1 MYCPKCGKELPEG
14 AQFCPNCGNSVNTPT
29 VPPEAQDASGH
40 DQDILSTEQ
49 QTTTPEPQ
57 QVTPP
62 VSNEEV
68 KCPKCG
74 ASGCVPQYKQNVSGG
89 GYGCCQ
95 GVLGSLIL
103 GPLGLLCGMCGQSVK
118 TTNNLVWICPKC
130 GHEFQ
135 VITKE
140 SVAVNLNGLV
150 ISVEMLIAGLIMLLA
165 TSGGPSRMGELRIP
179 SFLFAA
185 CGLCGAIVSKIALP
199 EDPLSY
205 LTDEQIRKIKI
216 VAVIL
221 GVIFGGFAVFYLLL
235 GLMIRT
241 YG

>member
-14 AQFCPNCGNSVNTPT
+14 AQFCPHCGNSVNTPT

-40 DQDILSTEQ
+40 DQGILSTEQ
-49 QTTTPEPQ
+49 QTTPPEPQ

-103 GPLGLLCGMCGQSVK
+103 GPLGLLCGMCGRSVK

-135 VITKE
+135 VVTKE
-140 SVAVNLNGLV
+140 SVFSNLV
-150 ISVEMLIAGLIMLLA
+150 ILVMGVEALIGGLLLLL
-165 TSGGPSRMGELRIP
+165 GGDELLLLVGLLEIGG
-179 SFLFAA
+179 
-185 CGLCGAIVSKIALP
+185 GLCMAIPAKIALP

-205 LTDEQIRKIKI
+205 LTEEQEQKLKRIAII
-216 VAVIL
+216 W
-221 GVIFGGFAVFYLLL
+221 GVFMLL
-235 GLMIRT
+235 GALASHL
-241 YG
+241 YS

>member
-14 AQFCPNCGNSVNTPT
+14 AQFCPHCGNSVNTPT

-103 GPLGLLCGMCGQSVK
+103 GPLGLLCGMCGRSVK

-135 VITKE
+135 VVTKE
-140 SVAVNLNGLV
+140 SVVSNLINLVFGGEAVV
-150 ISVEMLIAGLIMLLA
+150 AGLLMLL
-165 TSGGPSRMGELRIP
+165 SGGFWTFVGLLELV
-179 SFLFAA
+179 
-185 CGLCGAIVSKIALP
+185 CGLCAAIPAKIALP
-199 EDPLSY
+199 EDPLTY
-205 LTDEQIRKIKI
+205 ITEEQEQKVKRC
-216 VAVIL
+216 AVIV
-221 GVIFGGFAVFYLLL
+221 GVFFVLCVLVAFLIPFP
-235 GLMIRT
+235 
-241 YG
+241 